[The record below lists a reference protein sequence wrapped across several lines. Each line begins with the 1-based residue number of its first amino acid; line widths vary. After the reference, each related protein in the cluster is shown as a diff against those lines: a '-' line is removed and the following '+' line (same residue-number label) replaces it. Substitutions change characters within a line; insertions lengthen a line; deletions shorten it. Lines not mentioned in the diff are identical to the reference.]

1 MNLDLQ
7 ADVISSVLLDITD
20 DESIVR
26 GCQGSEQER
35 SPPSFLL
42 QVQGMVRCYRSS
54 SGLDGNFKLK
64 REA

>member
-26 GCQGSEQER
+26 GQNRKDRLRHLYYRYKGWCDATGALLGSW
-35 SPPSFLL
+35 
-42 QVQGMVRCYRSS
+42 
-54 SGLDGNFKLK
+54 GLDGNLKLK

>member
-26 GCQGSEQER
+26 GS
-35 SPPSFLL
+35 LL
-42 QVQGMVRCYRSS
+42 QVQGMVRCYRGSS
-54 SGLDGNFKLK
+54 
-64 REA
+64 